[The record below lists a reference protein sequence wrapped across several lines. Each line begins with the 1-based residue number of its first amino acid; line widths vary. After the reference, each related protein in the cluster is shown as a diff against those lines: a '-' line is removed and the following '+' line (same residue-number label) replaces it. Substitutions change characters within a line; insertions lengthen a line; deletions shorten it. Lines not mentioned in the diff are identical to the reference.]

1 MIKLH
6 RTRETTDYQY
16 ISYHSSMKLEDQNYV
31 TMIMYRQNHNLNIII
46 QFLVVVYTT
55 ILPRLTIVYI
65 NEYLEVKI
73 YGK

>member
-31 TMIMYRQNHNLNIII
+31 TMIMYRQNYNINIII
-46 QFLVVVYTT
+46 QFLVVALYIT
-55 ILPRLTIVYI
+55 ILQRLTT
-65 NEYLEVKI
+65 
-73 YGK
+73 G

>member
-31 TMIMYRQNHNLNIII
+31 TMIMYRQNYNINIII
-46 QFLVVVYTT
+46 QFLVVVTAVYHYIAT
-55 ILPRLTIVYI
+55 INHRLDMQISS
-65 NEYLEVKI
+65 N
-73 YGK
+73 

>member
-16 ISYHSSMKLEDQNYV
+16 ILYHSSMKLEDQNYV

-46 QFLVVVYTT
+46 QFLVV
-55 ILPRLTIVYI
+55 
-65 NEYLEVKI
+65 E
-73 YGK
+73 

>member
-46 QFLVVVYTT
+46 QFLVVVMTAVYHYIAT
-55 ILPRLTIVYI
+55 INHRLDMQISR
-65 NEYLEVKI
+65 N
-73 YGK
+73 

>member
-16 ISYHSSMKLEDQNYV
+16 ILYHSSMKLEDQNYV

-46 QFLVVVYTT
+46 QFFRLMTTVYHYIAT
-55 ILPRLTIVYI
+55 INHRLY
-65 NEYLEVKI
+65 K
-73 YGK
+73 